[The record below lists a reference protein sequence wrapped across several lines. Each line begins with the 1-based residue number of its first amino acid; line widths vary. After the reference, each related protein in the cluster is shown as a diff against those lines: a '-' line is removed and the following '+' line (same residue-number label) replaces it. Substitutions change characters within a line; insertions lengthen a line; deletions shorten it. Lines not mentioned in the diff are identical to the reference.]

1 MTVNPKP
8 ILFLTLGLCLGFSV
22 NWTEAGAAE
31 PPITS
36 VAFAPDG
43 KSAIACSQAGLQ
55 VASWPEL
62 KRQRTFKA
70 SAVNLHDVVFSP
82 AGDRLAVG
90 GGIPAEEGSVEIF
103 TWPTGKSLRVLS
115 GHENS
120 VMGLAWLNETTLA
133 TASLD
138 HSVVLWN
145 TRTGSRGRRLEGHSR
160 GVSALCFLRKENV
173 LVSTG
178 VDQSLRVWKPGS
190 GELVHSLNIHT
201 RPVHDLALRP
211 GSEGLPMVASVSDDR
226 SVRLWQPTIGR
237 MVRFARLQS
246 RPLDAEWLPD
256 GSRIVVACT
265 DGHVR
270 VVHPVTVKVTQD
282 IAAVKGWA
290 YSLAVHPTDGSVLV
304 GGQDGQ
310 LRRRILPGKTTDRP

>member
-1 MTVNPKP
+1 MTVNSKSF
-8 ILFLTLGLCLGFSV
+8 LFLTLGLCLSLAINGA
-22 NWTEAGAAE
+22 EAAD

-36 VAFAPDG
+36 IAFARGG
-43 KSAIACSQAGLQ
+43 KSVVTCSQSGLQ
-55 VASWPEL
+55 VSSWPEL
-62 KRQRTFKA
+62 KRQRTFPA
-70 SAVNLHDVVFSP
+70 SAVNLHDIAFSP

-103 TWPTGKSLRVLS
+103 SWPAGKSLKILD

-120 VMGLAWLNETTLA
+120 VMGLAWLNESTLA

-138 HSVVLWN
+138 HSVILWN
-145 TRTGSRGRRLEGHSR
+145 TRTGSRSRRLKGHSR
-160 GVSALCFLRKENV
+160 GVSSICFLGKENL

-178 VDQSLRVWKPGS
+178 VDQSLRVWKAGS
-190 GELVHSLNIHT
+190 GELVRSLNIHT

-211 GSEGLPMVASVSDDR
+211 GGQGLPMVASVSDDR

-237 MVRFARLQS
+237 MVRFARLAS
-246 RPLDAEWLPD
+246 KPLDAEWLPD

-270 VVHPVTVKVTQD
+270 VVHPLTVKVTHD

-310 LRRRILPGKTTDRP
+310 LNRRTLTATSKDRP